1 MLFLPMRCFLRF
13 CKKLRLSSGVP
24 RVLGFPE
31 LLDLVVDDSV
41 ALPLDMDL
49 LSQSQVQWRRL
60 GLSGLALH
68 TW

>member
-13 CKKLRLSSGVP
+13 CKKLRSSSGVP

-31 LLDLVVDDSV
+31 LLDLVVDDLV